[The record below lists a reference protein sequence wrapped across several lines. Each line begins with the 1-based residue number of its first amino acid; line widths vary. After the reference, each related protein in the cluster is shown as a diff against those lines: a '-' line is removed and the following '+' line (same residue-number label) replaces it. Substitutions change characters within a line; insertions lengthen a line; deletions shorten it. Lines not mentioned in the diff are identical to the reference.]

1 MATPSATI
9 QCPNCKSPIQARV
22 QQLVDVGQDPAAKS
36 RLLSGS
42 LNMIQCPV
50 CGYQGQLA
58 TPLVYHDP
66 AMELLLTFMP
76 VEIGIPK
83 DEQER
88 VLGRLINRAVE
99 SLPSEQRKAYLLQ
112 PQAVLTMQGLIERVL
127 ESDGVTREELEAQRA
142 KLRLFEQLLRSS
154 SDGVEDF
161 VKQHDAELDETFFQ
175 LGALSLQATAEGGA
189 RQAATERLES
199 ALELSSYGERLA
211 VREQELRNAAESL
224 RSAGDQL
231 TRETLLEIVLA
242 APNDDRIR
250 ALASLARPGM
260 DYQFF
265 QMLSQRM
272 ESAEDAEQERLAT
285 LRKVLLQVTEEID
298 QAQQAQINRASSL
311 LASLV
316 QTEQL
321 DQAVQAAM
329 PLVDDLF
336 LNVLQANL
344 RAAIERKDDQATTRL
359 HEIDQKI
366 RQSLRESMPPG
377 LRLVQRLLEIEDQQ
391 EAERLLNESA
401 EQIDDQALNA
411 LISTAQHLEDAQDE
425 EGAERLRQLHRRA
438 MRAAMK
444 AKIDS

>member
-42 LNMIQCPV
+42 LNTIQCPV

-66 AMELLLTFMP
+66 AKELLLSFMP

-88 VLGRLINRAVE
+88 LLGRLINRAVE

-142 KLRLFEQLLRSS
+142 KLRLFEELLRSS
-154 SDGVEDF
+154 ADDVEQF
-161 VKQHDAELDETFFQ
+161 VEQHDAELDETFFQ

-199 ALELSSYGERLA
+199 ALELSSYGEQLA
-211 VREQELRNAAESL
+211 FREQELRNAAESL

-231 TRETLLEIVLA
+231 TREKLLEIVLA

-250 ALASLARPGM
+250 ALASLVRPGM

-272 ESAEDAEQERLAT
+272 ESAEGAEQEQLAALRT
-285 LRKVLLQVTEEID
+285 LLLQVTEEID
-298 QAQQAQINRASSL
+298 QAQQEQINRASSL

-316 QTEQL
+316 QAEQL
-321 DQAVQAAM
+321 DQAVEAAL
-329 PLVDDLF
+329 PLIDELF
-336 LNVLQANL
+336 LSVLQANL
-344 RAAIERKDDQATTRL
+344 RAAIERKDEQAATRL
-359 HEIDQKI
+359 REIDQKI
-366 RQSLRESMPPG
+366 RQSLRDSMPPG
-377 LRLVQRLLEIEDQQ
+377 LKLVQRLLETEDQQ

-401 EQIDDQALNA
+401 DQIDDQALNA
-411 LISTAQHLEDAQDE
+411 LLSTAQRLEDAQDE

-444 AKIDS
+444 ARMSS